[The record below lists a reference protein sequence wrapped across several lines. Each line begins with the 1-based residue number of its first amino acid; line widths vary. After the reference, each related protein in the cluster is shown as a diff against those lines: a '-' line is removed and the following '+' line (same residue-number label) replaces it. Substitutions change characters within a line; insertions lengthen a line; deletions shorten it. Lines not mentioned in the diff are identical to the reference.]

1 MGFVLVGDVIQAG
14 MEMLET
20 LLKGVRSA
28 CAAFPDKRRGD
39 VTYSMADIGLSAFS
53 LFFMQSES
61 FLAYQRELEAGRK
74 TSNCHSLFGM
84 TAIPTDNH
92 IRSMLDPVHPSH
104 LQPAFDQALGVLRQH
119 GGLTPF
125 QRLNGRVLIA
135 LDGTEYF
142 CSQKL
147 ACPQCLT
154 RRRANGKV
162 ESYHA
167 MLAAT
172 LVAPGHA
179 MALPLMPE
187 FIAPQDGAEKQD
199 CERNAAKRWL
209 ATHAQRLM
217 DLRPVYLGDDLFACQ
232 PIADAIT
239 AAGGNFLLTAKPA
252 SHKALY
258 DFMQGA
264 EFDEHAVTQKT
275 NGKRLTYRY
284 RWFAQAPL
292 RDGYDAMLV
301 NWVGVTI
308 TDAKGKVTYDN
319 AFVTSLPVAR
329 DTVAELVACARAR
342 WKIENESFNVLKSN
356 GYHLEHNFGHGKQN
370 LAMMFAAMNLLAFA
384 LHTICDALEQLWMNA
399 RTAIRAR
406 TRFFEHIRTITAY
419 LVFPNWTTLMQTLI
433 DSKPPPHVE
442 AQLAQ

>member
-1 MGFVLVGDVIQAG
+1 
-14 MEMLET
+14 MEMLEA
-20 LLKGVRSA
+20 LLDGVRSA
-28 CAAFPDKRRGD
+28 CEAFPDKRRGE
-39 VTYSMADIGLSAFS
+39 VKYSMADIGLSAFS
-53 LFFMQSES
+53 LFFIQSES

-74 TSNCHSLFGM
+74 TSNCYSLFGM

-125 QRLNGRVLIA
+125 QRLGGRVLIA

-147 ACPQCLT
+147 GCPQCLT

-209 ATHAQRLM
+209 AAHGDRVKA
-217 DLRPVYLGDDLFACQ
+217 LRPVYLGDDLFACQ
-232 PIADAIT
+232 PIAEAIT
-239 AAGGNFLLTAKPA
+239 GAGGDFLLTAKPA

-264 EFDEHAVTQKT
+264 QSNEHTVTQKIT
-275 NGKRLTYRY
+275 GKRLTYRY
-284 RWFAQAPL
+284 RWFEDAPL
-292 RDGYDAMLV
+292 RDGQDAMLV
-301 NWVGVTI
+301 SWIGVTV
-308 TDAKGKVTYDN
+308 TDAKGHVTYDN
-319 AFVTSLPVAR
+319 AFVTSLPVTH
-329 DTVAELVACARAR
+329 DTVAEIVACARAR

-384 LHTICDALEQLWMNA
+384 LHTVCDALEQFWINA
-399 RTAIRAR
+399 RTAKRAR

-419 LVFPNWTTLMQTLI
+419 LVFPDWKTLMQTLI
-433 DSKPPPHVE
+433 DSRPPPHVE
-442 AQLAQ
+442 AQLAR

>member
-1 MGFVLVGDVIQAG
+1 MRRFPDRRRGGDV
-14 MEMLET
+14 
-20 LLKGVRSA
+20 S
-28 CAAFPDKRRGD
+28 
-39 VTYSMADIGLSAFS
+39 YSMADIGLSAFS

-61 FLAYQRELEAGRK
+61 FLSYQRGLEEGRK

-84 TAIPTDNH
+84 QAIPTDNH
-92 IRSMLDPVHPSH
+92 IRAMLDPVDPSH
-104 LQPAFDQALGVLRQH
+104 LQPAFDQALDALCQH
-119 GGLTPF
+119 AGLTPF
-125 QRLNGRVLIA
+125 QRLGGRVLIA

-147 ACPQCLT
+147 GCPQCLT
-154 RRRANGKV
+154 RKRSNGKT
-162 ESYHA
+162 ESYHC

-172 LVAPGHA
+172 IVAPGHA

-187 FIAPQDGAEKQD
+187 FIAPRDGAEKQD

-209 ATHAQRLM
+209 STHAARVK
-217 DLRPVYLGDDLFACQ
+217 DLRPIYLGDDLFACQ
-232 PIADAIT
+232 PIAEAIT
-239 AAGGNFLLTAKPA
+239 AADGNFLLTAKPW

-264 EFDEHAVTQKT
+264 TLEARTVKQKSG
-275 NGKRLTYRY
+275 GKRLSFRY
-284 RWFAQAPL
+284 RWFEQAPL
-292 RDGYDAMLV
+292 RDKDALLV

-319 AFVTSLPVAR
+319 AFVTSLPV
-329 DTVAELVACARAR
+329 TQGSVGEIVACARAR

-384 LHTICDALEQLWMNA
+384 IHTVCDCLEQIWIAA
-399 RTAIRAR
+399 RAAKRAR
-406 TRFFEHIRTITAY
+406 KRFFEHIRTITAY
-419 LVFPNWTTLMQTLI
+419 LVFPDWPSLMQTLI
-433 DSKPPPHVE
+433 DAKPPPNIA
-442 AQLAQ
+442 AQIAM